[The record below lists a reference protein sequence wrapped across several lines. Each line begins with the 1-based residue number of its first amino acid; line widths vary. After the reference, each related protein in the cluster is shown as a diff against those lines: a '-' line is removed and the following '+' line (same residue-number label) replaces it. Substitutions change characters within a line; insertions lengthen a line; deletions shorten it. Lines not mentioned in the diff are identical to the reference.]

1 MGRWNRVLCAQGVR
15 VGVPGGV
22 HVLGG
27 HRPLPMCRQRSK
39 TDHSMGRMGH
49 LGDGGS
55 GTGVSACVH
64 RGTCIEGGDAVV
76 DVGRGV
82 CGSDV
87 FSNLAGQ
94 IVPVCGE
101 GRLEEVGGG
110 VFGVYCVG
118 VVFVGDWGGEC
129 DGLNGWSHLFD
140 IDDRLRELARGFIF
154 WMTPS
159 CVSILE
165 NIELK
170 ICFFNDLSSFP
181 CKA

>member
-15 VGVPGGV
+15 VGVSGGV

-27 HRPLPMCRQRSK
+27 HHSLPMCRQCSK
-39 TDHSMGRMGH
+39 TDHSMGRIGH
-49 LGDGGS
+49 LGDGGG

-64 RGTCIEGGDAVV
+64 CGACVEGGDAAV
-76 DVGRGV
+76 DVGGGV

-87 FSNLAGQ
+87 FPDPAGQ
-94 IVPVCGE
+94 IVPVCGA

-129 DGLNGWSHLFD
+129 DGLNRMSTRLGPFTRGSRFQSLDDTNFVLYFGKHRVENLFFQ
-140 IDDRLRELARGFIF
+140 REA
-154 WMTPS
+154 
-159 CVSILE
+159 
-165 NIELK
+165 
-170 ICFFNDLSSFP
+170 ICFM
-181 CKA
+181 

>member
-1 MGRWNRVLCAQGVR
+1 MGRI
-15 VGVPGGV
+15 
-22 HVLGG
+22 
-27 HRPLPMCRQRSK
+27 
-39 TDHSMGRMGH
+39 GH

-64 RGTCIEGGDAVV
+64 RGTCIEGGDAAV
-76 DVGRGV
+76 DVGGGV

-129 DGLNGWSHLFD
+129 DGLNGLPQVLD
-140 IDDRLRELARGFIF
+140 
-154 WMTPS
+154 
-159 CVSILE
+159 
-165 NIELK
+165 
-170 ICFFNDLSSFP
+170 
-181 CKA
+181 